1 MVSQEVLRKY
11 AKLAVVK
18 GVNVQEGQLLVIN
31 ASVADYEFV
40 RMCVEEA
47 YKAKAGYVAVNWSD
61 EQVNL
66 MDYTYCSLETL
77 CEVPKWSLDK
87 YQWAIDKG
95 CCMLSISSS
104 TPGLLKDIDPQKLQ
118 QSQLARMKAMAP
130 FQKYTM
136 NNEGQWSIVALPS
149 LGWAKKVFPD
159 LSDDEA
165 VDKLMG
171 AILMSS
177 RVNEENDPIQ
187 EWEMH
192 NQKMMHYSKVLN
204 DHNFK
209 YLHFTNQLGTDLK
222 VELVKNHIWCGGCE
236 KSTKGII
243 FNPNIPTEENFCMPH
258 KNGVNGRVVATKPLS
273 YQGKLIDGFYLDFV
287 DGKVVNYH
295 ADQEEETLKN
305 LIEFDEGSCR
315 LGEVALISYDS
326 PINETGILFYNT
338 LFDENASC
346 HLALGRAYPMNVKD
360 GVTMSNEE
368 LALVGANYS
377 MTHVDFMFGSRD
389 MHVVGIKENLE
400 EVVLFENGNFVI

>member
-11 AKLAVVK
+11 AKLAVCM
-18 GVNVQEGQLLVIN
+18 GVNVQKGQMLVIN

-40 RMCVEEA
+40 RLCCEEA
-47 YKAKAGYVAVNWSD
+47 YKAGAGEVVVNWND
-61 EQVNL
+61 EQLNL
-66 MDYTYCSLETL
+66 MDYTYCSTESL

-104 TPGLLKDIDPQKLQ
+104 TPGLLKDVDPMKMKQV
-118 QSQLARMKAMAP
+118 QLSRMKAMAP
-130 FQKYTM
+130 FQYYTM

-149 LGWAKKVFPD
+149 VGWAKKVFPE
-159 LSDDEA
+159 LGEDEA
-165 VDKLMG
+165 VEKLME
-171 AILMSS
+171 AILMSA
-177 RVNEENDPIQ
+177 RVNEGNDPIE
-187 EWEMH
+187 EWKKH
-192 NQKMMHYSKVLN
+192 NEKMTHYSKVLN
-204 DHNFK
+204 DHNFE
-209 YLHFTNQLGTDLK
+209 YLHFKNSLGTDLK
-222 VELVKNHIWCGGCE
+222 VELVKDHVWCGGCE
-236 KSTKGII
+236 TSTKGVI

-273 YQGKLIDGFYLDFV
+273 YQGKLIDGFYLDFEE
-287 DGKVVNYH
+287 GKVVSYH

-305 LIEFDEGSCR
+305 LIELDEGSCR

-346 HLALGRAYPMNVKD
+346 HLALGRAYPMNVKN
-360 GVTMSNEE
+360 GTKMNNEE
-368 LALVGANYS
+368 LAAVGANYS

-389 MHVVGIKENLE
+389 MHVVGIKENGE
-400 EVVLFENGNFVI
+400 EVVLFDNGNFVI